1 MIMGLGDVWRE
12 AVRSLRAHALRF
24 TLTALGMVWGVAML
38 TFLLAAVDGYETNF
52 AAQLDEIAQR
62 AIFFFPGSVSRAI
75 VGQRS
80 ARRVKLKLED
90 LGRLDRLQGVAHAAA
105 HVPLGPRVVRA
116 AGRTKLVWVYAV
128 SAETLAIRSFVPRSG
143 RPLTA
148 EDVAADARVV
158 FLGTKAATRLFGDA
172 SAVGRHVHIDGIP
185 FTVVGT
191 SQPKDEQII
200 YLGPADDEIAMI
212 PITTAQ
218 RRFVKDDVLAQIVV
232 EPRTREGSWDT
243 MHAARA
249 LLGFH
254 HEFVDAD
261 QSAMGD
267 FNVEEIRQIVAPLYL
282 GLRLFLMTA
291 SIVTLAVGAV
301 GVMNIMLV
309 VVTERTKEI
318 GLRKAVGGSNA
329 AIFAQFLA
337 ETMLVCVTAGTIGA
351 GLGAFGVAVMARVVG
366 EGSVVNAPPLLLPG
380 RVAMVMATLVGI
392 GIAAGLLPAAR
403 ASRIDPAV
411 SLRAT

>member
-1 MIMGLGDVWRE
+1 MTLGDVWRE
-12 AVRSLRAHALRF
+12 AFRSLRAHALRF
-24 TLTALGMVWGVAML
+24 TLTGLGMVWGVAML

-52 AAQLDEIAQR
+52 AAQLDEISQR

-80 ARRVKLKLED
+80 ARRVELKLAD
-90 LGRLDRLQGVAHAAA
+90 LERLNELQGVEHAAA
-105 HVPLGPRVVRA
+105 HVPLGPRLVRA
-116 AGRTKLVWVYAV
+116 AGRSKLVWVYGM
-128 SAETLAIRSFVPRSG
+128 SAETLDIRSFVARNG
-143 RPLTA
+143 RRLTA
-148 EDVAADARVV
+148 GDVAADARVV
-158 FLGTKAATRLFGDA
+158 FLGTKAATRLFGTA
-172 SAVGRHVHIDGIP
+172 SAVGKLVHIDGIP
-185 FTVVGT
+185 FTVIGT

-218 RRFVKDDVLAQIVV
+218 RRFVRDDVVSQIVV
-232 EPRTREGSWDT
+232 APRTREGSWDT
-243 MHAARA
+243 THAARA

-254 HEFVDAD
+254 HAFSEDD
-261 QSAMGD
+261 HGAMGD

-282 GLRLFLMTA
+282 GLRLFLMSA
-291 SIVTLAVGAV
+291 SVITLAVGAV

-318 GLRKAVGGSNA
+318 GLRKAVGGSNG

-337 ETMLVCVTAGTIGA
+337 ETLLVCVTAGTIGA
-351 GLGAFGVAVMARVVG
+351 GLGALGVVAMAHVVG

-380 RVAMVMATLVGI
+380 RIVLVFATLVGI